1 MTEWWTYRPSDFL
14 LFSARTYY
22 RLFELYNADAWPGHL
37 LALGLALVLWLAL
50 LQGRAWA
57 PRAACALLAAAWLW
71 VAWAFHSQ
79 RYAAINWAATWFA
92 AAFAVQ
98 GLLLLSCALVREPG
112 ERIAVRQGPARSVGL
127 ALLLFALV
135 VQPTLG
141 VLLGRPWQQAEVFGL
156 APDPTALGTLGV
168 LLLRPAR
175 TPNGPAAP
183 RRPAPAWRLWPIPLL
198 WCAVTGMTL
207 ATMQAADALLMPAA
221 ALLAVVVGVS
231 ARPATVNDGQR

>member
-57 PRAACALLAAAWLW
+57 PRAACALLATAWLW
-71 VAWAFHSQ
+71 VAWAFHGQ

-141 VLLGRPWQQAEVFGL
+141 VLL
-156 APDPTALGTLGV
+156 
-168 LLLRPAR
+168 LRPAR
-175 TPNGPAAP
+175 TPSGPAAP
-183 RRPAPAWRLWPIPLL
+183 RRPALAWRLWPIPLL